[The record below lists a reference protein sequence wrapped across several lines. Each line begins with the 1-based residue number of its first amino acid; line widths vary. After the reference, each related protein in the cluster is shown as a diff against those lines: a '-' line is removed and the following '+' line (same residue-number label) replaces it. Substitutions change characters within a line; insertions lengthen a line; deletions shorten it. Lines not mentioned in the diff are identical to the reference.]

1 MSINTKYHLLSDLI
15 ATLEADG
22 FVVGTGKHLQVQE
35 LMSKLPDDLPLES
48 LKTLLCPVFAN
59 NRQDQERFYELFDVS
74 LKRVKALEQ
83 PAEKVLAR
91 GSKDVEIWRNA
102 VLALFVLL
110 AGWAGYILDWNVFKW
125 WGNPTFLLMFAL
137 MAGAAYFAAQAFP
150 RWWQRVIY
158 FSLLLI
164 VVVSGNF
171 LKRILLP
178 SVQVKTEYVTFNPQ
192 PGSTTTL
199 PVPLENDARLIRVTL
214 CDGSKADT
222 IGTLG
227 SFFVDSLGNVTIIAK
242 DSFNVAIRDTICV
255 LAEYELVQDT
265 TFFVAL
271 YQPPKPVEPKPEPEQ
286 PQAARL
292 DTMPI
297 PFPRDIA
304 ELQIDPEQQAKAEF
318 YQRNAWW
325 IKLLI
330 IGLFGAILIS
340 LAQWREKKRRR
351 LVAQLEQ
358 RDKPPYIWNIQS
370 DQADELI
377 FGDSARIVLN
387 QLRRR
392 RLDDAYRLDI
402 DRTVEATVRSAG
414 RIDFQFKQ
422 QTSPPDYLLLIDRYG
437 LNDHRAELFDHL
449 YQAFKVNEVNVVRFF
464 YQGDPRLC
472 FNRRYPGGLNIKELQ
487 HRFGEARLLIVGNG
501 YELLGPGTG
510 RLSKWATIFTNWRE
524 RALFTPKPIASWDR
538 REIYLGEHFYL
549 MPASIESLGAALEEF
564 GSNEPRNPGELIPKL
579 EDVQWRSIEI
589 EGDLISTLRKYYD
602 ERMVQW
608 IAACAVYPQLQWNI
622 TLFLGREFSS
632 DHDSLLTFENLQKI
646 SQLPWFVEGK
656 IPDPAR
662 EELLDYLEKQ
672 GLEQRIRQRLHWLF
686 EHAPKPSNESVAFD
700 EYRINTMGN
709 EWRFTEDRRRRRELE
724 EELSRY
730 YAAGHNLDTVVFKK
744 IEQERNRLD
753 FEAPDKWKPYLF
765 NHGDSFF
772 GLKDWVWAA
781 PLWVLLS
788 MVVLFFNPKYELC
801 RGEIFSYQDKQL
813 CLTRTTDYL
822 LYYEYLIR
830 DEIFNQ
836 NFEAA
841 DSLLNYARQNHY
853 TTGRME
859 MDPAANSE
867 TPLTEAMRSETV
879 DTVPF
884 LRNLAVYYYN
894 TGVGYYNDWLIQ
906 RDLLVNELFSQ
917 ETVPQQQ
924 ELQNIGVP
932 GEGPRAQ
939 LLRQTLDSLA
949 AISCTNFRR
958 GSQLYISAT
967 KGMGYDFQLA
977 MQKICSEAPVDT
989 LVEETFRGQVRDVDS
1004 NRPIANVTIKA
1015 LNGNISVQTNSQ
1027 GNYQLTLPTEFRDS
1041 SIRVTFTAEGYVDHT
1056 IDLLIDDPLS
1066 TVSLEKLQKP
1076 ESIEIYTSDRGMKG
1090 LRTNT
1095 GRAILPAIYNQI
1107 ELDPASGLYRVQI
1120 ISKSGTQMGY
1130 MNNRGETLIP
1140 VEFRLLGFLRDG
1152 LIVAAKERYG
1162 YLDRNGNI
1170 AISFIYE
1177 GASDFSKGEAEVIQV
1192 LEGQRFTFIINKNGR
1207 CIRSCPPESAYIV
1220 APKTAETV
1228 KISENIEPIDL
1239 FFANDS
1245 PDPGTRATTTKVT
1258 YSEIYAQLMSQIQDY
1273 YPEDFRQQKIS
1284 VGREQVDAFFSRE
1297 VQGGY
1302 ERFDEALG
1310 TVYNYLQNSKG
1321 QVEISLKGYISGT
1334 GNTTY
1339 NQFLSSRRMSAVR
1352 NSIEQFNN
1360 GVLQPYI
1367 SSGRIK
1373 ISQER
1378 VSESQAKDIFKT
1390 AGDLQKLTTLME
1402 GRVEVV
1408 IRFAN

>member
-1 MSINTKYHLLSDLI
+1 MTLNTKYHLLSDLI

-22 FVVGTGKHLQVQE
+22 FVVGTGKHLQLQE
-35 LMSKLPDDLPLES
+35 LMSKLPDELPLES
-48 LKTLLCPVFAN
+48 LKTLLAPILVSS
-59 NRQDQERFYELFDVS
+59 RQDQERFYELFDLS

-83 PAEKVLAR
+83 PPEKVLAH
-91 GSKDVEIWRNA
+91 GSKDVEVWRNA
-102 VLALFVLL
+102 VLVLFVLL

-137 MAGAAYFAAQAFP
+137 VAGAAYFAAQAFP
-150 RWWQRVIY
+150 RWWQRTIY
-158 FSLLLI
+158 FTLLLV

-178 SVQVKTEYVTFNPQ
+178 GVQAKTEYVTFSAQ

-199 PVPLENDARLIRVTL
+199 PIPLENDQLIRVTL
-214 CDGSKADT
+214 CDGSTADT
-222 IGTLG
+222 SSTLG

-242 DSFNVAIRDTICV
+242 DSFSVAIRDTICV
-255 LAEYELVQDT
+255 LAEYELIRDT
-265 TFFVAL
+265 TYFIAIH
-271 YQPPKPVEPKPEPEQ
+271 QPPKPSEPKPEPAQ
-286 PQAARL
+286 PQVAEL
-292 DTMPI
+292 DPMPI

-304 ELQIDPEQQAKAEF
+304 ELQIDPDQQAKAEF

-402 DRTVEATVRSAG
+402 DKTVEATVRSAG
-414 RIDFQFKQ
+414 RVDFQFKQ
-422 QTSPPDYLLLIDRYG
+422 QTSPPDYLLLIDRNG
-437 LNDHRAELFDHL
+437 LNDHRAELFDQL

-472 FNRRYPGGLNIKELQ
+472 FNRRYPGGLNLKELQ

-510 RLSKWATIFTNWRE
+510 RLSKWASIFSNWRE

-549 MPASIESLGAALEEF
+549 MPASIESLGATLDEF

-589 EGDLISTLRKYYD
+589 EGDLISTLRKHYD

-608 IAACAVYPQLQWNI
+608 IAACAVYPQLQWDI

-632 DHDSLLTFENLQKI
+632 DHDSLLSFENLLKI
-646 SQLPWFVEGK
+646 TQLPWFVEGK

-662 EELLDYLEKQ
+662 EELLEYLEQQ
-672 GLEQRIRQRLHWLF
+672 GLEQTIRQRLHWLF
-686 EHAPKPSNESVAFD
+686 EHAPKPNNESVAFD

-709 EWRFTEDRRRRRELE
+709 EWRFTENPRRRRELE

-744 IEQERNRLD
+744 IERERNRLD

-801 RGEIFSYQDKQL
+801 QGEIISYQDKEL
-813 CLTRTTDYL
+813 CLTRATDYL

-830 DEIFNQ
+830 NEINNQ
-836 NFEAA
+836 NLEAA

-853 TTGRME
+853 TTGMME
-859 MDPAANSE
+859 MDPAATSE
-867 TPLTEAMRSETV
+867 TPLTEAMRSVRV

-884 LRNLAVYYYN
+884 LRNISAYYYN
-894 TGVGYYNDWLIQ
+894 AGVIYYNDWLIY
-906 RDLLVNELFSQ
+906 RDSLVNELFSQ
-917 ETVPQQQ
+917 ETTPQQQ
-924 ELQNIGVP
+924 EFQNISTP
-932 GEGPRAQ
+932 GEGQRAQ
-939 LLRQTLDSLA
+939 QLRQMLDTLA
-949 AISCTNFRR
+949 AVSCTNFRR
-958 GSQLYISAT
+958 GSQLYSSAT
-967 KGMGYDFQLA
+967 GGMGYDFLLA
-977 MQKICSEAPVDT
+977 MQKICSEAPTDT
-989 LVEETFRGQVRDVDS
+989 PVEETFEGEVLDLGS
-1004 NRPIANVTIKA
+1004 KRPIANVTVKA
-1015 LNGNISVQTNSQ
+1015 LNGNISVKTNNQ
-1027 GNYQLTLPTEFRDS
+1027 GRYQLTLPAELRDS
-1041 SIRVTFTAEGYVDHT
+1041 SIRFTFTAEGYSDLT
-1056 IDLLIDDPLS
+1056 EDLLIDDPLPV
-1066 TVSLEKLQKP
+1066 VSLEKLQKA

-1095 GRAILPAIYNQI
+1095 GRTILPAIYNQI

-1130 MNNRGETLIP
+1130 VNNRGETVIP
-1140 VEFRLLGFLRDG
+1140 VEFRVLGFLKDG
-1152 LIVAAKERYG
+1152 MIVAAKERYG

-1177 GASDFSKGEAEVIQV
+1177 GASDFSKGEAEVIQL

-1220 APKTAETV
+1220 APKAAEAV
-1228 KISENIEPIDL
+1228 KISENIDPINL
-1239 FFANDS
+1239 FFASDS
-1245 PDPGTRATTTKVT
+1245 PDPNTRATTTKAT
-1258 YSEIYAQLMSQIQDY
+1258 YSELYAQLMSQVQDY
-1273 YPEDFRQQKIS
+1273 YPADFRQQKVS
-1284 VGREQVDAFFSRE
+1284 TGREQVDAFFLNS
-1297 VQGGY
+1297 VQDNY
-1302 ERFDEALG
+1302 YRFNEALG
-1310 TVYNYLQNSKG
+1310 TIYDYLQKSKG
-1321 QVEISLKGYISGT
+1321 QVEITLKGYTADGS
-1334 GNTTY
+1334 TY
-1339 NQFLSSRRMSAVR
+1339 NQFLSSRRMSAVK
-1352 NSIEQFNN
+1352 NSIAQFNG

-1367 SSGRIK
+1367 SNGRIK
-1373 ISQER
+1373 ISEER
-1378 VSESQAKDIFKT
+1378 ASESRAKEILKSVD
-1390 AGDLQKLTTLME
+1390 DLQKLNELM
-1402 GRVEVV
+1402 GRRVEV
-1408 IRFAN
+1408 IFRFAN